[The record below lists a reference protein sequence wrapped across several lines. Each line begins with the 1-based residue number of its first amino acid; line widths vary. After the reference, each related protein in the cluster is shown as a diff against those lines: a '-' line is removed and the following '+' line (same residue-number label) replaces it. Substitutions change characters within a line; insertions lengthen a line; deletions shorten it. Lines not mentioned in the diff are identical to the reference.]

1 MVDLYYT
8 YSLNI
13 LLWKRVRYWSGLEPC
28 HEPNQIVHAYASFD
42 CQASLLPVRDVS
54 DGKQRGHKRGHFE
67 MYLYIF
73 YLFTLSYNVCR
84 VRPSDHINEPQL
96 RSFLCLKSRS
106 YLPFSVERCVFSVV
120 IRMLTVSTEP
130 TDKKYVCNNVLNV
143 HIVASIIA
151 TMCS

>member
-1 MVDLYYT
+1 MF
-8 YSLNI
+8 
-13 LLWKRVRYWSGLEPC
+13 RV
-28 HEPNQIVHAYASFD
+28 
-42 CQASLLPVRDVS
+42 LPS
-54 DGKQRGHKRGHFE
+54 HQK
-67 MYLYIF
+67 
-73 YLFTLSYNVCR
+73 
-84 VRPSDHINEPQL
+84 HINGPQL

-151 TMCS
+151 TMCSWILQRNDL

>member
-1 MVDLYYT
+1 M
-8 YSLNI
+8 
-13 LLWKRVRYWSGLEPC
+13 
-28 HEPNQIVHAYASFD
+28 
-42 CQASLLPVRDVS
+42 
-54 DGKQRGHKRGHFE
+54 
-67 MYLYIF
+67 
-73 YLFTLSYNVCR
+73 R